1 MARSIKKGPFVDA
14 HLMKKV
20 EEARRPKD
28 QNQSKAS
35 IEIREK
41 MEVKARLRFARISPR
56 KARLVADLV
65 RGKRSEEALNILS
78 FTKKASAKILIKLL
92 KSAIANATQKKTIDI
107 DRLYVKQIMV
117 DQGPTMK
124 RFQPRAMGRATTIRK
139 RTSHI
144 NIILDER

>member
-1 MARSIKKGPFVDA
+1 
-14 HLMKKV
+14 
-20 EEARRPKD
+20 
-28 QNQSKAS
+28 
-35 IEIREK
+35 

-92 KSAIANATQKKTIDI
+92 KSAVANATQKKTIDI

-124 RFQPRAMGRATTIRK
+124 RFQPRALGRATTIRK

-144 NIILDER
+144 NIVLDER